1 MRAFGPL
8 YQMHRLFEPEQQ
20 AAYLK
25 MINKG
30 AVFTDKDLSNADKY
44 DNEDEE

>member
-1 MRAFGPL
+1 
-8 YQMHRLFEPEQQ
+8 
-20 AAYLK
+20 

-44 DNEDEE
+44 DNEDEEWLKINAKIFAL